1 VHPEFKGRQ
10 GGRLGRRRGGVRF
23 RERACRGEEGGDA
36 LAGGHFAGA
45 MLAVDFGGAAAQP
58 EAVFEGFELVDEVSH
73 VGDAGD
79 AGRGGCGFG
88 DWGHVIV
95 IVAGMGPGG
104 REAGLRG
111 QTTNSDGLPHIA
123 SQRARNPSAAAAK
136 AHLSASSA
144 IILSVGR

>member
-1 VHPEFKGRQ
+1 
-10 GGRLGRRRGGVRF
+10 
-23 RERACRGEEGGDA
+23 
-36 LAGGHFAGA
+36 

-95 IVAGMGPGG
+95 IVARMAGAGCMPG
-104 REAGLRG
+104 RAGVWR
-111 QTTNSDGLPHIA
+111 
-123 SQRARNPSAAAAK
+123 
-136 AHLSASSA
+136 
-144 IILSVGR
+144 